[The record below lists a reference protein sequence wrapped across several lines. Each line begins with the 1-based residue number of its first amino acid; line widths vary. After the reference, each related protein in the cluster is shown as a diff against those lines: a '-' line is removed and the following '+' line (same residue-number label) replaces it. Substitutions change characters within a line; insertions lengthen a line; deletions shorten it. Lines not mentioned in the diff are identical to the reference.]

1 MAVGMDTLAGIA
13 IQAVADH
20 HLPRCA
26 SGMRGIAESPPII
39 DELYLL
45 NHPST
50 NNSDRACVPVCY
62 HLLPSF
68 QNIRCFSFVK
78 QVNLDIF

>member
-26 SGMRGIAESPPII
+26 SGMRGIAESLKPPII

-45 NHPST
+45 NH
-50 NNSDRACVPVCY
+50 
-62 HLLPSF
+62 HLLTTATGHMC
-68 QNIRCFSFVK
+68 QCVTI
-78 QVNLDIF
+78 